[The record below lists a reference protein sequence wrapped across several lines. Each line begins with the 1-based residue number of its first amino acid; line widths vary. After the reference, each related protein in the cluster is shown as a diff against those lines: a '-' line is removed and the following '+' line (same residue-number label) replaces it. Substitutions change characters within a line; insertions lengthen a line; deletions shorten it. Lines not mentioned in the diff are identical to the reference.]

1 MATAAASKSDF
12 VRDFLGSN
20 PQANAKSVNEAWTAA
35 GMEGTISHPTVSEVR
50 KELGLIGT
58 QPGKTSKPAKKTP
71 APKKSKPAKKK
82 AAPKVTKVTRTTPGK
97 TGFVKEFLNDHPQ
110 GNVTDV
116 NEAWKAAGF
125 TGTISRTLV
134 DKMRAHLGLTGN
146 RTRKTKKRGSQ
157 STARRTRAATTGIGA
172 SSNGVETRG
181 RKSNR
186 TTVLMAV
193 EEEID
198 RLIFA
203 VMGIGN
209 HPEIETALREA
220 RRRVYGALTS

>member
-1 MATAAASKSDF
+1 MATATTSKSDF

-35 GMEGTISHPTVSEVR
+35 GMTGTISHPIVSEVR

-58 QPGKTSKPAKKTP
+58 QSAKTSKPAKKTP
-71 APKKSKPAKKK
+71 APKKSKSTKKK
-82 AAPKVTKVTRTTPGK
+82 PAPEVIKPVLTTRGK
-97 TGFVKEFLNDHPQ
+97 TSFVKEFLNDHSQ
-110 GNVTDV
+110 GNVTEV
-116 NEAWKAAGF
+116 IEAWKAAGF

-146 RTRKTKKRGSQ
+146 RTRKTKKRTSQ
-157 STARRTRAATTGIGA
+157 STARKSRATTTGISA

-209 HPEIETALREA
+209 LPEIETALREA
-220 RRRVYGALTS
+220 RRGVYKALTS

>member
-1 MATAAASKSDF
+1 MATATTSKSDF
-12 VRDFLGSN
+12 VREFLGGN

-35 GMEGTISHPTVSEVR
+35 GMEGTISHPTISEVR

-58 QPGKTSKPAKKTP
+58 QSAKTTKPAKKTP
-71 APKKSKPAKKK
+71 ARRSPNPPRRRLP
-82 AAPKVTKVTRTTPGK
+82 PKVTKTATTTPGK

-146 RTRKTKKRGSQ
+146 RTRKTKKRTSQ
-157 STARRTRAATTGIGA
+157 STARKARATTTGISA

-203 VMGIGN
+203 VMGIGD
-209 HPEIETALREA
+209 HPEIETALRQV
-220 RRRVYGALTS
+220 RRLVYGALSS

>member
-1 MATAAASKSDF
+1 MATATTSKTDF

-20 PQANAKSVNEAWTAA
+20 PQANAKSVNEAWTTA
-35 GMEGTISHPTVSEVR
+35 GMKGTISHPTISEVR

-58 QPGKTSKPAKKTP
+58 QSTKTSKPAKKTP
-71 APKKSKPAKKK
+71 APKKSKPAKKR
-82 AAPKVTKVTRTTPGK
+82 AAPKAATTTPGK
-97 TGFVKEFLNDHPQ
+97 TSFVKEFLNDHPQ

-116 NEAWKAAGF
+116 NEAWTAAGF

-134 DKMRAHLGLTGN
+134 DKMRAHLGFTGN
-146 RTRKTKKRGSQ
+146 RTRTTKKRPSR
-157 STARRTRAATTGIGA
+157 STARKTTATTTGISA

-181 RKSNR
+181 RRSTR

-209 HPEIETALREA
+209 FPEIETALRQV
-220 RRRVYGALTS
+220 RRLVYGALSS